1 MPTLS
6 QLKDKLEPF
15 KDTLVIADFDRVVRL
30 VDVIE
35 DEDDDD
41 FYWVYDSSTGIIHSS
56 CVCDWIPLKGFL
68 SDKNY
73 NTMVHVWNLNNSNKA
88 I

>member
-35 DEDDDD
+35 DEDD
-41 FYWVYDSSTGIIHSS
+41 FYWVYDSS
-56 CVCDWIPLKGFL
+56 
-68 SDKNY
+68 
-73 NTMVHVWNLNNSNKA
+73 
-88 I
+88 

>member
-6 QLKDKLEPF
+6 KLKDKLEPF
-15 KDTLVIADFDRVVRL
+15 KNTLVIADFDRVVRL

-35 DEDDDD
+35 DEDD

-56 CVCDWIPLKGFL
+56 CFGDWIPLKGFL
-68 SDKNY
+68 SDKDY
-73 NTMVHVWNLNNSNKA
+73 NTMIHVWNLNNIERA
-88 I
+88 V